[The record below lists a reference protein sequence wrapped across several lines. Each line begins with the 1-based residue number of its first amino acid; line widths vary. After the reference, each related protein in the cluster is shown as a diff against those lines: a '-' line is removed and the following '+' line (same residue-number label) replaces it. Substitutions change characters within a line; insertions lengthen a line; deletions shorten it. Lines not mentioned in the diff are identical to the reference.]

1 MAGISAQ
8 GMTVSFGGT
17 VLTVTSVQVSD
28 QQDLID
34 GSHLGI
40 PPNGRKEFV
49 GGFATNR
56 EVSVDVISTTV
67 LTAGTSGALSISGPM
82 SFSGNS
88 TITSASTGG
97 SVGDLIK
104 GSVTFKVA

>member
-8 GMTVSFGGT
+8 GLTFSFGGT

-28 QQDLID
+28 QQDVID

-40 PPNGRKEFV
+40 APNGRREWV

-56 EVSVDVISTTV
+56 EVSADLISQTV
-67 LTAGTSGALSISGPM
+67 LTAGTSGALSITGPLA
-82 SFSGNS
+82 FSGNA
-88 TITSASTGG
+88 TITSASVGG
-97 SVGDLIK
+97 SVGDLVK